1 MSTTVITLGTG
12 SPIPH
17 PDRAG
22 PATVVSSGDAHVL
35 FDCGRGV
42 VMRLAGAG
50 LGPAQL
56 SAVWLTHLHSDH
68 ICDLGD
74 VITTRWITTFAPTP
88 LDVVGPVG
96 TAAHVSAVIASL
108 GPDIGYRIAHHADL
122 NDPPAVRIHEVGP
135 GPVNAG
141 VPPGWSITAAAT
153 DHRPVTPTLGFRV
166 DTGSG
171 VVAICGDTV
180 PCDGL
185 HDICADANTMVI
197 TAIRDDVIRSIGLPR
212 LDDICGY
219 HCSVDAAADTA
230 AAAGV
235 ATLVITH
242 HVPAPGPGDAEA
254 LTERIRTRFVGDV
267 VIANDL
273 DRIEI

>member
-88 LDVVGPVG
+88 LDIVGPVG

-108 GPDIGYRIAHHADL
+108 GPDIGYRIAHHDDL
-122 NDPPAVRIHEVGP
+122 NDPPSVRVHEVGP
-135 GPVNAG
+135 GPVNGG

-219 HCSVDAAADTA
+219 HRSVDAAADTA

-254 LTERIRTRFVGDV
+254 LTERIRARFVGDV

-273 DRIEI
+273 DRIDI

>member
-88 LDVVGPVG
+88 LDIVGPVG

-108 GPDIGYRIAHHADL
+108 GPDIGYRIAHHDDL
-122 NDPPAVRIHEVGP
+122 NDPPSVRVHEVGP

-141 VPPGWSITAAAT
+141 IPPGWSITAAAT

-180 PCDGL
+180 PCAGL

-254 LTERIRTRFVGDV
+254 LTDRVRARFVGDV